1 MQPLCYHSPSFVLRM
16 NLPYHLVI
24 FFNSKKIDIYIQCI
38 KILFLLWE
46 VSAISFFRGEGGDLF
61 FFFSFSVKELS
72 LFSLG
77 YHTFSGLELILPIS
91 HINLRGENLE
101 NEVGLKPH
109 SFRLSCMGRI
119 TRGAISPKNDLQMKF
134 NFPLH
139 VVASENS

>member
-24 FFNSKKIDIYIQCI
+24 SFNSKKINIYIQCI

-61 FFFSFSVKELS
+61 SSF
-72 LFSLG
+72 LFLLKNCPF
-77 YHTFSGLELILPIS
+77 FSGLELILPIS
-91 HINLRGENLE
+91 HINLQGESLE
-101 NEVGLKPH
+101 SEVGLKPH

-134 NFPLH
+134 NFPLRI
-139 VVASENS
+139 VA